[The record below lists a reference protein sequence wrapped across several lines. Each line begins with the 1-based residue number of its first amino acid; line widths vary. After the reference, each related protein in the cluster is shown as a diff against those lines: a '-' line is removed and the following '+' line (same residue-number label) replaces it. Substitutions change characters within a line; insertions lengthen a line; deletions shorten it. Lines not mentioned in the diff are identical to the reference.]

1 MRELL
6 EQLTAWQAEGLALGR
21 AVVVRTFGSAPREAG
36 AVLIGTDDGRLAG
49 SVSGGCVEGA
59 AFEEIRQAREAGRS
73 WVIRYGISDEQAWDV
88 GLACGGT
95 IDVLI
100 EPQVRPQLT
109 QAAASQEGRA
119 VLTLLPADAPPPEF
133 GPSARGQGAAP
144 GEAIVVDAQGLALDP
159 SGATV
164 PPALAAYAR
173 QRVAE
178 GTSGTLRLDDGR
190 QWFVEAFGARRRLVI
205 VGAVQVAIPLVSL
218 AATLGYET
226 VVVDGREAFIHRERF
241 PHADRL
247 VVGWPDEVADEIGL
261 GPADA
266 VAVLSHDVKFDEPA
280 IVTALRRGC
289 RYVGAV
295 GSRKTQADR
304 RARLLAAG
312 LSEAELGRLRG
323 PVGLDLG
330 GRAPAETA
338 LAIMAQVV
346 AERYG
351 ASGGPLRAKPPAGP
365 EGLTGPLLR
374 QTAELAVAFREG
386 LAERRVGVAPEVTP
400 TSLRRGLDVPLPEG
414 RTPPE
419 QVVAELARAAE
430 PGIVAS
436 AGPRYY
442 GFVVG
447 GGLPAALAADWLTST
462 WDQNAGLYVLSPAA
476 AIVEDVAGRWLLDVL
491 GLPAGSSVGF
501 TTGAT
506 TANLTAVAA
515 ARHALLHDAG
525 WNVADDGLQDAPR
538 MEVVVGEH
546 VHASMLL
553 ALRMAGF
560 GRARL
565 HRIPA
570 DAEGRMQAPQLAAV
584 LAGLEG
590 PVLVAAQ
597 AGDVNSGAF
606 DPLAEIAALV
616 KARPGTWLHVDGA
629 FGLWAAADPT
639 RRHLLAG
646 IEEADSWATDAHKW
660 LNVPYDAGLVF
671 VRDPAAHL
679 AAMSISA
686 AYLVPAPGTERDP
699 FEYVPEMSRRARGFP
714 IYAAL
719 RSLGR
724 AGLAELV
731 ERSCTLARRM
741 AEALAAAPGVEI
753 LNEVVLDQVL
763 VRFGD
768 DDELTRAVIAAVQ
781 EEGTSWLGGTTWR
794 GRAAMRISIVGWSTS
809 EADVDRSAA
818 AILACL
824 DAARLAPAR
833 LDVAR

>member
-1 MRELL
+1 
-6 EQLTAWQAEGLALGR
+6 
-21 AVVVRTFGSAPREAG
+21 
-36 AVLIGTDDGRLAG
+36 
-49 SVSGGCVEGA
+49 
-59 AFEEIRQAREAGRS
+59 
-73 WVIRYGISDEQAWDV
+73 
-88 GLACGGT
+88 
-95 IDVLI
+95 
-100 EPQVRPQLT
+100 
-109 QAAASQEGRA
+109 
-119 VLTLLPADAPPPEF
+119 
-133 GPSARGQGAAP
+133 
-144 GEAIVVDAQGLALDP
+144 
-159 SGATV
+159 
-164 PPALAAYAR
+164 
-173 QRVAE
+173 
-178 GTSGTLRLDDGR
+178 
-190 QWFVEAFGARRRLVI
+190 
-205 VGAVQVAIPLVSL
+205 
-218 AATLGYET
+218 
-226 VVVDGREAFIHRERF
+226 
-241 PHADRL
+241 
-247 VVGWPDEVADEIGL
+247 
-261 GPADA
+261 
-266 VAVLSHDVKFDEPA
+266 
-280 IVTALRRGC
+280 
-289 RYVGAV
+289 
-295 GSRKTQADR
+295 
-304 RARLLAAG
+304 
-312 LSEAELGRLRG
+312 
-323 PVGLDLG
+323 
-330 GRAPAETA
+330 
-338 LAIMAQVV
+338 
-346 AERYG
+346 
-351 ASGGPLRAKPPAGP
+351 
-365 EGLTGPLLR
+365 
-374 QTAELAVAFREG
+374 
-386 LAERRVGVAPEVTP
+386 
-400 TSLRRGLDVPLPEG
+400 LRRGLDVPLPEG

-515 ARHALLHDAG
+515 ARHALLHGAG

-616 KARPGTWLHVDGA
+616 KARSATWLHVDGA

-809 EADVDRSAA
+809 EAYVDRSAA